1 MKRFLNFTISIIF
14 IITSGLYA
22 VQNFNHRSVQSP
34 SFEIQTV
41 NTNDFPRDTSLNI
54 ANKPIGISD
63 TIDSL
68 ASLQEDDVQSDAA
81 YAFNNPAGCPV
92 SAPAEQTPE
101 AMLSNVQSALGDSY
115 NLTDRREYY
124 IWNGELGSMVNVTD
138 DRYVYEFIFNNFQ
151 PPLTY
156 LADQVATVFL
166 NNGFVVWF
174 RIYGGNF
181 RLTAIP
187 MVPEVYDS
195 IWASY
200 LSSYWEVNGMPQD
213 DYIYP
218 VIKKLPCHWIV
229 DEGYVSNETLQA
241 MFNFNWHIPDF
252 LADGQQYLAQ
262 SCEEANRVAQERIGY
277 YTANTMCGPLAWRLM
292 SDVNGFPYR
301 IGSWSGSADA
311 FTAANPRWNGQPW
324 GSFDPDT
331 FTLTH
336 IETAMAGYDFQANGN
351 LYPGDLIYSFA
362 SLYVTPGYYDHIF
375 LVAGVDENGS
385 RLSVSNMIQNYPV
398 NDCSIQQVVLYTPG
412 DRETGVINYEWN
424 NHGFGITGS
433 TGFDIFRWNW
443 ITYHIEGV
451 SQSYAVRWG
460 DTIETIAFD
469 WKVSP
474 ESLAA
479 MNNLPL
485 DAQLEPGQIITLPV
499 PEPFEMGA

>member
-1 MKRFLNFTISIIF
+1 MKRLINFTISFIF
-14 IITSGLYA
+14 ILSSGLLAVRNFTNGSAQTPSIEIQVPGPDQSQREANPGITS
-22 VQNFNHRSVQSP
+22 
-34 SFEIQTV
+34 
-41 NTNDFPRDTSLNI
+41 
-54 ANKPIGISD
+54 KPIGSGDPMEVITS
-63 TIDSL
+63 SEV
-68 ASLQEDDVQSDAA
+68 AMLQIEPVYA
-81 YAFNNPAGCPV
+81 YGNPAGCPV
-92 SAPAEQTPE
+92 AAPIEQTPE
-101 AMLSNVQSALGDSY
+101 AMLENVQAALGDTY
-115 NLTDRREYY
+115 NLAERRQYY
-124 IWNGELGSMVNVTD
+124 IWNGEFGSMVNVTD
-138 DRYVYEFIFNNFQ
+138 DRYVYEFVFNNFQ

-187 MVPEVYDS
+187 MVAEVYDTM
-195 IWASY
+195 WVSY
-200 LSSYWEVNGMPQD
+200 LTSYWQENGIPQD
-213 DYIYP
+213 EYIYP
-218 VIKKLPCHWIV
+218 VIKKLPCYWMV
-229 DEGYVSNETLQA
+229 DQGFVSNETLQA
-241 MFNFNWHIPDF
+241 MFNFDWNIPDY
-252 LADGQQYLAQ
+252 LSDGQQYLAE
-262 SCEEANRVAQERIGY
+262 SCEEANRVAQEMIGY
-277 YTANTMCGPLAWRLM
+277 YTANSMCGPLAWRLM

-324 GSFDPDT
+324 GSFDPET

-336 IETAMAGYDFQANGN
+336 VETAMAGYDFQNNGN
-351 LYPGDLIYSFA
+351 LFPGDLIYSFA

-385 RLSVSNMIQNYPV
+385 RLSISNMIQNYPV
-398 NDCSIQQVVLYTPG
+398 NDCSIQQIVLYTPG

-451 SQSYAVRWG
+451 SQSYTVRWG

-485 DAQLEPGQIITLPV
+485 DAQLEPGQVITLPV
-499 PEPFEMGA
+499 PEPFQMGA